1 VNEVKDLCQNA
12 LLQKNGLNKYA
23 DKDTFAS
30 ISSRTVRRYL
40 TDIDAKE
47 VKGKDQA
54 ENREEA
60 FNDIRNAIAK
70 AVGLT
75 AMSKIVQF
83 MHIHST
89 DEVGLFL
96 FGWHQ
101 TAKRPMLVVTAEA
114 NEWLRK
120 NNTSVSKSIDSNQQR
135 CVHIGTTQGTG
146 GFLTAIYF
154 RICDSNI
161 PDLECKTRPGQMK
174 PWLFCLNEDRHVY
187 GIVSNANVTEAMIS
201 EYIGIHIDSKA
212 ISEKQEKAITE
223 ELDTLRA
230 GRYAGLV
237 FSEGS
242 QPSSP
247 DVLEDGILICF
258 Y

>member
-1 VNEVKDLCQNA
+1 MEGATTLKALDLNDVKGICQNK
-12 LLQKNGLNKYA
+12 LLESGGFNKIA
-23 DKDTFAS
+23 DKDTFVP
-30 ISSRTVRRYL
+30 ISTKTIKRYVKE
-40 TDIDAKE
+40 IGAKE

-101 TAKRPMLVVTAEA
+101 TSKRPKLVVTAEA

-120 NNTSVSKSIDSNQQR
+120 NNTSVSKSID
-135 CVHIGTTQGTG
+135 
-146 GFLTAIYF
+146 
-154 RICDSNI
+154 
-161 PDLECKTRPGQMK
+161 
-174 PWLFCLNEDRHVY
+174 
-187 GIVSNANVTEAMIS
+187 
-201 EYIGIHIDSKA
+201 
-212 ISEKQEKAITE
+212 
-223 ELDTLRA
+223 
-230 GRYAGLV
+230 
-237 FSEGS
+237 
-242 QPSSP
+242 
-247 DVLEDGILICF
+247 
-258 Y
+258 